1 MTAPIALHAANQR
14 PTAISTK
21 PPCTQLTPSSARERA
36 ENAGIPRRRHPK
48 KSLALDSLE
57 NGIGG

>member
-21 PPCTQLTPSSARERA
+21 PPCTQLTPSSAGERA
-36 ENAGIPRRRHPK
+36 ENAGILRRRHPK
-48 KSLALDSLE
+48 KRQPLTH
-57 NGIGG
+57 